1 MRQYATVL
9 TGTVSEQTQQYTEAP
24 ASAATA
30 TLARLG
36 WPALCDFVARFAST
50 TLGRQQCQ
58 QLYLPEEHELTE
70 QLVLETAAVNKLESE
85 YAIELDFGG
94 ASTQQ
99 VSARSCA
106 AVSCLYKPDM
116 LLGLLLSMATAAIT
130 VHATSHAS
138 RCIPK
143 HDMVPA

>member
-1 MRQYATVL
+1 MQTLGATSVFMWL
-9 TGTVSEQTQQYTEAP
+9 CRHCTRFRASARPAALSLAIAEQTAEHNE

-30 TLARLG
+30 TLTRLG

-58 QLYLPEEHELTE
+58 QLQLPEEHEMTE
-70 QLVLETAAVNKLESE
+70 QLVLETAAVDKLESE

-99 VSARSCA
+99 VSVPALLATASTTRH
-106 AVSCLYKPDM
+106 
-116 LLGLLLSMATAAIT
+116 LGLCLLQQ
-130 VHATSHAS
+130 TSP
-138 RCIPK
+138 I
-143 HDMVPA
+143 M